1 MIRRKQGLIITFL
14 LITIIQ
20 VILYL
25 SNSQKTTFRYFIWT
39 IQEIKIG
46 KLIAYSF
53 TSGLIVSIIL
63 NKISEHHYVNNLTN
77 DDEYYEDAEGIKID
91 KNEEITPDIPPQRD
105 IRETQPTIS
114 VNYRVIKNNKN
125 NFSEY
130 YDNLP
135 CKKETQDDWN
145 KNNDW

>member
-63 NKISEHHYVNNLTN
+63 NKISEHH
-77 DDEYYEDAEGIKID
+77 
-91 KNEEITPDIPPQRD
+91 
-105 IRETQPTIS
+105 
-114 VNYRVIKNNKN
+114 
-125 NFSEY
+125 
-130 YDNLP
+130 
-135 CKKETQDDWN
+135 
-145 KNNDW
+145 